1 LTPTRGLVA
10 SVGMSNVLSD
20 EKKQQVIALGRLGW
34 TLRRIE
40 QATGV
45 RRETAGN
52 YLKAAGIGVRPPGGW
67 GHRGPA
73 KADEA
78 TTDPGISKPAIEVI
92 TDSSPPKPAN
102 EAITDPGISK
112 PAIEVITD
120 FCRGNTPKP
129 AIEVITDSEPQ
140 RSRSVSSC
148 EPYRE
153 VIEQGLDRGRNAMA
167 IWQDLV
173 TQYGFERG
181 YQSVKR
187 FSNKIRPS
195 QVLQAQ
201 PVIVTAPGEE
211 AQVDYGT
218 GPMVRDP
225 QTGKY
230 RRTRLFVMTLGSS
243 RKSVRLL
250 VFHSSSRTWADLHEK
265 AFRRLGGSVRIV
277 VLDNLRE
284 GVLTPDIYDPT
295 LNPLYRDLLA
305 HYGAV
310 AMPCRVRDPD
320 RKGKVESGVGH
331 AQRTPLKGLRFESL
345 DEAQAYLDHWEER
358 WADTRIHGT
367 TKRQVAAMFA
377 EEKPALLP
385 LPLEPFRTYQYGK
398 RSVHLDGCVEVE
410 AAYYSAPPGWIGRQ
424 VHVQWD
430 GLQVRLLD
438 PKTGQLLREH
448 LRQKRGWHR
457 IKEEDRAP
465 RTPLSTTQ
473 LLGRAGRAGSHIGA
487 LCEAI
492 HQRQGQVGVRRIQ
505 GVLSLAKRFGA
516 AVVDDACAA
525 ALDLGVH
532 DYRFVRRY
540 LERRPQLP
548 LTLHQVDPII
558 RELVQYRDLIHQRTR
573 EQENNELD

>member
-1 LTPTRGLVA
+1 
-10 SVGMSNVLSD
+10 MSNVLSD
-20 EKKQQVIALGRLGW
+20 EKKQQILALGRLGW

-40 QATGV
+40 KATGV

-52 YLKAAGIGVRPPGGW
+52 YLKAAGIGVRPPGAW
-67 GHRGPA
+67 GRRGPA
-73 KADEA
+73 KPANEVTADP
-78 TTDPGISKPAIEVI
+78 DPS
-92 TDSSPPKPAN
+92 KPAN
-102 EAITDPGISK
+102 EVTTDPNRPS
-112 PAIEVITD
+112 
-120 FCRGNTPKP
+120 
-129 AIEVITDSEPQ
+129 S
-140 RSRSVSSC
+140 SSVSAC

-153 VIEQGLDRGRNAMA
+153 AIELGLGCGRNAMA

-173 TQYGFERG
+173 SQYDFDRG

-187 FSNKIRPS
+187 FVHKIHPS
-195 QVLQAQ
+195 QAAEARPL
-201 PVIVTAPGEE
+201 IVTAPGEE

-230 RRTRLFVMTLGSS
+230 RRTRLFVMTLGYS

-250 VFHSSSRTWADLHEK
+250 GFRSSSRIWAELHEK
-265 AFRRLGGSVRIV
+265 AFRRLGGGVRIV

-284 GVLTPDIYDPT
+284 GVLTPDIYDPS

-345 DEAQAYLDHWEER
+345 EEAQTYLDRWESR

-385 LPLEPFRTYQYGK
+385 LPLEPFHCYQYGK
-398 RSVHLDGCVEVE
+398 RTVHLDGCVEVE

-457 IKEEDRAP
+457 IKEEDRSP
-465 RTPLSTTQ
+465 RTPLSTSQ
-473 LLGRAGRAGSHIGA
+473 LLWRADRAGSHIGA

-492 HQRQGQVGVRRIQ
+492 HSRQGQVGVRRIQ
-505 GVLSLAKRFGA
+505 GVLSLAKKFGA
-516 AVVDDACAA
+516 VVVDDACAA
-525 ALDLGVH
+525 ALEMGVH
-532 DYRFVRRY
+532 EYRFVRRY

-548 LTLHQVDPII
+548 LTLHQVDPLI
-558 RELVQYRDLIHQRTR
+558 RELVQYRDIINQRTK
-573 EQENNELD
+573 EQENNESD